1 MRARS
6 AIGWCLWAL
15 LALPAAAVAQ
25 PEQRLTLALR
35 DVDLAEVMQML
46 SRKARANI
54 LLAAGVD
61 ANVSFS
67 LYDVTVEQAI
77 EQIASAAG
85 FAVERRDDSFFVVKP
100 SEAGKYTLNGLTE
113 LRTFKVEYSDVS
125 LIEAILKN
133 HLSELGKITTLR
145 ERKLLVV
152 EDRPAF
158 LERIEIL
165 LQRLDRQPLQ
175 ILIEAKIVEIQLRE
189 SESFG
194 MDWAK
199 LFRVDSGSGS
209 AGVRG
214 LSDPASPGL
223 FVELVTPNVELN
235 LNLLRSEGRLRTL
248 STPKLLALENQEA
261 KAVIGDRIGFK
272 VTTTIDQV
280 TTESIEFLESGVILR
295 VTPSVDGQGHVLL
308 DIHPQVSTGSVS
320 DDGVPSLTTTEVT
333 TRMLV
338 RDGRTIFIGGLIKR
352 SASETEERVPLLG
365 DLPLIGNAFAN
376 QATSVISTETIVLIT
391 PYILNNGSTPLL
403 DDALARSLEIEQ
415 SLPDLFLELR
425 LPGRDASE
433 RRRPAPRTAA
443 KLPSAATD
451 AGG

>member
-1 MRARS
+1 MKRGLV
-6 AIGWCLWAL
+6 IFGLWVA
-15 LALPAAAVAQ
+15 LALAGVAHGQ
-25 PEQRLTLALR
+25 SGERLTLALR
-35 DVDLAEVMQML
+35 DVNLAEVMEML
-46 SRKARANI
+46 ARKARVNI

-61 ANVSFS
+61 ASVSFS

-77 EQIASAAG
+77 EQIAAAAG
-85 FAVERRDDSFFVVKP
+85 FAVERRDNSFFVLEP
-100 SEAGKYTLNGLTE
+100 GDAGKYSVNGLTE
-113 LRTFKVEYSDVS
+113 LRTFKVEYSDVA

-152 EDRPAF
+152 EDRTDF
-158 LERIEIL
+158 LERIEVL
-165 LQRLDRQPLQ
+165 LQRLDRAPRQ

-199 LFRVDSGSGS
+199 LFRVDGGNGSLGT
-209 AGVRG
+209 RG
-214 LSDPASPGL
+214 LADPTSPGL

-248 STPKLLALENQEA
+248 STPKLLAVENQEA
-261 KAVIGDRIGFK
+261 KAVIGDRIGYK
-272 VTTTIDQV
+272 VTTTINQV

-295 VTPSVDGQGHVLL
+295 VTPSVDGQGQVLL
-308 DIHPQVSTGSVS
+308 DIHPEVSTGSVS
-320 DDGVPSLTTTEVT
+320 DDGIPSLSTTEVN

-338 RDGRTIFIGGLIKR
+338 RDGKTIFIGGLIKR
-352 SASETEERVPLLG
+352 SASQTEERVPLLG

-376 QATSVISTETIVLIT
+376 QATNVVNTETIVLIT
-391 PYILNNGSTPLL
+391 PYILNDGSNPLI
-403 DDALARSLEIEQ
+403 DESLARSAEIEQ

-425 LPGRDASE
+425 EPRAADA
-433 RRRPAPRTAA
+433 AA
-443 KLPSAATD
+443 SAGGNAARMPSARTED
-451 AGG
+451 GG